1 MQAYAEPILFAIIA
15 FPVVALVFTLP
26 YMIVQYRRHGSIPLM
41 RPVIVYSFIFYLMC
55 ADLLTILV
63 CLFLIKPMKRMA
75 SQNMKGDTHA

>member
-1 MQAYAEPILFAIIA
+1 M
-15 FPVVALVFTLP
+15 TLP
-26 YMIVQYRRHGSIPLM
+26 KLLGVTGIYFSQPA
-41 RPVIVYSFIFYLMC
+41 